1 MFATARTYSVAPGS
15 LDVVMHRVDRDFA
28 EALSQEPGFLS
39 YQALEIGDDTIMTIS
54 VFATLEQAQDSN
66 ALAARWV
73 MEELADHDIE
83 RVGVSGGE
91 VMVSRASADV
101 LVPEHH

>member
-1 MFATARTYSVAPGS
+1 MFATARTYRVAAGS
-15 LDVVMHRVDRDFA
+15 IDAVMHRVDRDFA
-28 EALSQEPGFLS
+28 EALSREPGFMT

-54 VFATLEQAQDSN
+54 VFSTLEQAQASN
-66 ALAARWV
+66 ELAARWV
-73 MEELADHDIE
+73 MEELDDFDIE

-101 LVPEHH
+101 LEPEHH